1 MTLQALR
8 AKVGDRT
15 SFRIL
20 RTWFRDNRDRN
31 VTTADFIRLA
41 ERESG
46 RNLRRF
52 FRVWLFDDGKPESW

>member
-1 MTLQALR
+1 M
-8 AKVGDRT
+8 KVGDRT
-15 SFRIL
+15 FFHLL

-46 RNLRRF
+46 QNLRAF
-52 FRVWLFDDGKPESW
+52 FRVWLFKEGKPQSW